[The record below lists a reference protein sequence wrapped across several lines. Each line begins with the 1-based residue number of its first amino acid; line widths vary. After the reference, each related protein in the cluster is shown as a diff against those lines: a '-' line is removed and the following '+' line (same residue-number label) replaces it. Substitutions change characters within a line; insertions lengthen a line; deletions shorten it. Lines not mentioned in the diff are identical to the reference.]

1 MPPRPSCWCLALQSR
16 TESRG
21 CWGWASFSPPHPL
34 LAPAPA
40 GRGCSARP
48 TSNSCLSHGF
58 AEGRNS
64 PQLPSSR
71 LRFMMCFMETKPHPC
86 PAGKVQ
92 PQRRMSLPAHGTAR
106 HPCASC
112 GAKRTPRCWG
122 GGQNPEFPF
131 ANRGWD
137 PVGPGYLLA
146 GVAGDWP
153 VVVQGPTYQ
162 CRMLPCSSRAFL
174 PSRLLITMSCLHLK
188 RRFPAIVLQD
198 LQLDAKRSAYQPPPQ
213 HRGKAKAPLP
223 SPAKLPG
230 NHVGLINCCLARGV
244 AVEIAICSEFR
255 QLRRNRDSSCPQAEN
270 PGSEAVPWGMWLL
283 CPLSSVLCP
292 QCADFG
298 LFPQRKA

>member
-1 MPPRPSCWCLALQSR
+1 MLVPGPAEQDRVQGLLGLDQLLTP
-16 TESRG
+16 
-21 CWGWASFSPPHPL
+21 SPPLSTSPCWPWLQCAAYIQFLPFPWVCRGQKLPSAPL
-34 LAPAPA
+34 LPPQFHDV
-40 GRGCSARP
+40 
-48 TSNSCLSHGF
+48 LHGNKT
-58 AEGRNS
+58 ASLPCWEGAATAKDE
-64 PQLPSSR
+64 PP
-71 LRFMMCFMETKPHPC
+71 
-86 PAGKVQ
+86 
-92 PQRRMSLPAHGTAR
+92 LPAHGTAR

-122 GGQNPEFPF
+122 GDQNPEFPF

-137 PVGPGYLLA
+137 PAGPGYLLA

-255 QLRRNRDSSCPQAEN
+255 QLRRNRDSGCPQA
-270 PGSEAVPWGMWLL
+270 
-283 CPLSSVLCP
+283 
-292 QCADFG
+292 
-298 LFPQRKA
+298 